1 MEKNKKNLLCL
12 MLIGISVLIF
22 VIVLIANGVSAGSRA
37 SILEEQAVEIANL
50 KNQVETQR
58 ASVQA
63 GSSSVVQQT
72 TGIDLERKA
81 HDDEIIKA
89 FAERVTTWSSHAEY
103 TEMRAEIMSKYD
115 LSEASRFATVFLPD
129 YGSIKDGEGVEHNL
143 IDYSSISCSY
153 RGMKSIVSGISGG
166 QYSYFVII
174 TCSGGRDGSTSTFN
188 VVFCCDVDGTG
199 NISNLEAYTLT

>member
-81 HDDEIIKA
+81 
-89 FAERVTTWSSHAEY
+89 
-103 TEMRAEIMSKYD
+103 
-115 LSEASRFATVFLPD
+115 
-129 YGSIKDGEGVEHNL
+129 KD
-143 IDYSSISCSY
+143 
-153 RGMKSIVSGISGG
+153 RKS
-166 QYSYFVII
+166 
-174 TCSGGRDGSTSTFN
+174 
-188 VVFCCDVDGTG
+188 VV
-199 NISNLEAYTLT
+199 